1 MRVVVTGANGQL
13 GRTLRYLSPWTEVAY
28 LSHADLDV
36 MSRVA
41 LARFFEQFRPQWVV
55 NCAAYTAVDRAESE
69 VDAAYQVNALAPRL
83 LAECAAEV
91 GAHLLHISTDYVF
104 CGEGNLPHTE
114 QAVAA
119 PEGVYARSKRAGEIA
134 ALDAGNALVLR
145 TSWLYSYYDRN
156 FFRTIVTKCLQNVSL
171 RVIYDQVGTP
181 TWVTNLAQAIIKI
194 VNKEC
199 RETGIF
205 HYSDLGV
212 CSWFDFAC
220 YLRMLVGATN
230 EVLPIRTNEWSA
242 AAPRPAY
249 SVLDSAYTR
258 AHFGLETMSWL
269 EGVRACFEELKGREA
284 GAFFHREYIK
294 KR

>member
-36 MSRVA
+36 TSRVA
-41 LARFFEQFRPQWVV
+41 LSRFFEEFRPQWVV

-69 VDAAYQVNALAPRL
+69 VYAAYRVNALAPRL

-114 QAVAA
+114 QAVPA
-119 PEGVYARSKRAGEIA
+119 PGGVYARSKRAGEIA
-134 ALDAGNALVLR
+134 ALDAGNTLVLR

-156 FFRTIVTKCLQNVSL
+156 FFRSILTKCLQQTSL
-171 RVIYDQVGTP
+171 RVVYDQVGTP
-181 TWVTNLAQAIIKI
+181 TWATNLAQAIIAI

-220 YLRMLVGATN
+220 YN
-230 EVLPIRTNEWSA
+230 
-242 AAPRPAY
+242 
-249 SVLDSAYTR
+249 
-258 AHFGLETMSWL
+258 
-269 EGVRACFEELKGREA
+269 
-284 GAFFHREYIK
+284 
-294 KR
+294 